1 MWKMS
6 CRDLTE
12 KKWERSKVT
21 GNASLRNRGKNRKF
35 VKWQW
40 RKNRSSISCKMSYK
54 IDHHDGSETMAEQTI
69 EWPFLKAQRD
79 GGDPEVSTAA
89 ASDNES
95 TRPSST
101 GPPCNNGTGSHY
113 EIVVS
118 NNDVPPSTTFNSSRS
133 SSQHFF
139 TNFPNF

>member
-1 MWKMS
+1 
-6 CRDLTE
+6 
-12 KKWERSKVT
+12 
-21 GNASLRNRGKNRKF
+21 
-35 VKWQW
+35 
-40 RKNRSSISCKMSYK
+40 
-54 IDHHDGSETMAEQTI
+54 MAAETI

-101 GPPCNNGTGSHY
+101 GPSNNGTGSHY

-118 NNDVPPSTTFNSSRS
+118 NNDVPPSTTFNTSSDA
-133 SSQHFF
+133 
-139 TNFPNF
+139 TNHQFETCLITNADLAALATANGVDPGPAPVKIESNDSRIHYSASDAVHYFDPEATLASVDSEEQQRRRQ

>member
-1 MWKMS
+1 
-6 CRDLTE
+6 
-12 KKWERSKVT
+12 
-21 GNASLRNRGKNRKF
+21 
-35 VKWQW
+35 
-40 RKNRSSISCKMSYK
+40 MSYK

-118 NNDVPPSTTFNSSRS
+118 NNGQAHDMFSRIFKIRIYELFNNFSQLKTFF
-133 SSQHFF
+133 SQF
-139 TNFPNF
+139 

>member
-1 MWKMS
+1 
-6 CRDLTE
+6 
-12 KKWERSKVT
+12 
-21 GNASLRNRGKNRKF
+21 
-35 VKWQW
+35 
-40 RKNRSSISCKMSYK
+40 MSYK
-54 IDHHDGSETMAEQTI
+54 IDHHDGSETMATETI

-89 ASDNES
+89 ASDNEG

-118 NNDVPPSTTFNSSRS
+118 NNDVPPSTTFNSSS
-133 SSQHFF
+133 DA
-139 TNFPNF
+139 TNHQFETCLISNADLAALA

>member
-1 MWKMS
+1 
-6 CRDLTE
+6 
-12 KKWERSKVT
+12 
-21 GNASLRNRGKNRKF
+21 
-35 VKWQW
+35 
-40 RKNRSSISCKMSYK
+40 MSYK
-54 IDHHDGSETMAEQTI
+54 IDHHDGSETLAEQTI

-118 NNDVPPSTTFNSSRS
+118 NNGQAHDMFSRIFLNKNLQKFSTKYVSCNICSYFLK
-133 SSQHFF
+133 
-139 TNFPNF
+139 